1 MPEPRKHPLNPSKS
15 CKKVADTKS
24 ISPEESRMESKMR
37 KIRVIYRDPYATD
50 SDSSDDESEI
60 NVERSFKSKRFVSEI
75 NFPFVVFPQ
84 SKTLE
89 PESSCQDS
97 NNSGKTPNKKRRV
110 LGKTP
115 SPATTAAT
123 ATTETKVAR
132 KKPVG
137 VRQRK
142 WGKWAAEIRNPVTK
156 VRTWLGTYNTLEEA
170 AQAYEAKKREYDA
183 MTMAA
188 SEKSQNISISVAA
201 SQSQNNKKSCTNH
214 HGPVSSEDTDSL
226 LSHTS
231 PSSVLDL
238 DISVVSNLNGDSSDL
253 IKEGGFDADV
263 ADLELPDLGF
273 MNEPLGSCPVDEDLN
288 LGLEFGNLIDDFGQL
303 YDDYCNIEDLDICK
317 LDTDEPSELPDYD
330 FEFGNEEFA
339 YLDDL
344 HHHQQHPLPF
354 NIACP

>member
-1 MPEPRKHPLNPSKS
+1 
-15 CKKVADTKS
+15 
-24 ISPEESRMESKMR
+24 MESKMR

-89 PESSCQDS
+89 PESSCQD
-97 NNSGKTPNKKRRV
+97 T
-110 LGKTP
+110 
-115 SPATTAAT
+115 T

-317 LDTDEPSELPDYD
+317 LDTMNQASSLIMILSLATRNLLIWMIFIIINSIHYPSI
-330 FEFGNEEFA
+330 
-339 YLDDL
+339 L
-344 HHHQQHPLPF
+344 HAHKF
-354 NIACP
+354 CS